1 MGRDGSIDWLCFTVR
16 ETVASLCTA
25 PEQGARKKGSG
36 QPAMN
41 RSKQAGMPIKT
52 IIVLLIGLD
61 ANADGIGDFQG
72 THAPFGLLARTGRIQ
87 CNGQSDSA
95 SPGRD
100 EDSLLATKPENG
112 HAGHASLRRL
122 ACEQLDFCG
131 EQPSNGCD

>member
-1 MGRDGSIDWLCFTVR
+1 MSRSIATSGLSKSADLPSFSR
-16 ETVASLCTA
+16 ASV
-25 PEQGARKKGSG
+25 
-36 QPAMN
+36 M
-41 RSKQAGMPIKT
+41 
-52 IIVLLIGLD
+52 D